1 MSLIK
6 GGIVKFEVYDGVSAW
21 DEITKLLSEGT
32 EEPTCEPAPIGFV
45 DGTEGTA
52 GERLTAVQAVALDEN
67 TATDGPATLETAAAG
82 LTTADVRWTAGDGA
96 IITVTGA
103 RVTIEKRPITGFGGV
118 TATLYKFT
126 KTHAE
131 AGGSYAIS

>member
-21 DEITKLLSEGT
+21 DEITKLLSDGT
-32 EEPTCEPAPIGFV
+32 EEPTCEPANIGFV

-52 GERLTAVQAVALDEN
+52 GERLTAVQACAIDEN
-67 TATDGPATLETAAAG
+67 TPSDAHDTLNTAASG
-82 LTTADVRWTAGDGA
+82 LTTVDVRWTAGDGA
-96 IITVTGA
+96 VITVTGA

-126 KTHAE
+126 KTHAL